1 MKDEEMK
8 ENLNAEEFAEHAEEA
23 ETTGNVDAGA
33 EEAGGK
39 QEEPEQEMNSGE
51 EEKCDAECSPED
63 GTAADEDKKGFRFF
77 KKDKKD
83 EKDEKIAEL
92 TDRLQRTM
100 AEFDNFRKRTEK
112 EKAQM
117 FDMGSKSV
125 IEKILP
131 VVDNFER
138 ALGSLSD
145 EEKESSFVK
154 GVDGIYRQ
162 IEKMFDDMDVKPIE
176 ALGQKFDP
184 NLHNAVMTDEESDAE
199 EDTITMDLQKGY
211 TFKGQV
217 VRHSMV
223 KVKK

>member
-1 MKDEEMK
+1 MK
-8 ENLNAEEFAEHAEEA
+8 ENLNAEECAEKAEDA
-23 ETTGNVDAGA
+23 KTTGNADA
-33 EEAGGK
+33 EAREADEK
-39 QEEPEQEMNSGE
+39 QEEPEKEMTSGE
-51 EEKCDAECSPED
+51 EAACDAEEASEEASTGD
-63 GTAADEDKKGFRFF
+63 KDKKGFKFF

-83 EKDEKIAEL
+83 ERDEKIAEL
-92 TDRLQRTM
+92 TDRLQRNM

-117 FDMGSKSV
+117 FDMGAKNV

-138 ALGSLSD
+138 ALGSLS
-145 EEKESSFVK
+145 EEEREASFAK

-162 IEKMFDDMDVKPIE
+162 IEKLFEDLDVKPIE

-211 TFKGQV
+211 TFRGQV

>member
-1 MKDEEMK
+1 MK
-8 ENLNAEEFAEHAEEA
+8 ENLNAEECAENAEDA
-23 ETTGNVDAGA
+23 KTTGNVDA
-33 EEAGGK
+33 EAREADEK
-39 QEEPEQEMNSGE
+39 QEEPEKEMTSGE
-51 EEKCDAECSPED
+51 EATCDAEEASEEASTGD
-63 GTAADEDKKGFRFF
+63 KDKKGFKFF

-83 EKDEKIAEL
+83 ERDEKIAEL
-92 TDRLQRTM
+92 TDRLQRNM

-117 FDMGSKSV
+117 FDMGAKNV

-138 ALGSLSD
+138 ALGSLS
-145 EEKESSFVK
+145 EEEREASFAK

-162 IEKMFDDMDVKPIE
+162 IEKLFDDLDVKPIE

-184 NLHNAVMTDEESDAE
+184 NLHNAVMTDEDSDAE

-211 TFKGQV
+211 TFRGQV

>member
-1 MKDEEMK
+1 MK
-8 ENLNAEEFAEHAEEA
+8 ENLNAEECAENAEDA
-23 ETTGNVDAGA
+23 KTTGNVDA
-33 EEAGGK
+33 EAREADEK
-39 QEEPEQEMNSGE
+39 QEEPEKEMTSGE
-51 EEKCDAECSPED
+51 EAACDAEEASEEASTGD
-63 GTAADEDKKGFRFF
+63 KDKKGFKFF

-83 EKDEKIAEL
+83 ERDEKIAEL
-92 TDRLQRTM
+92 TDRLQRNM

-117 FDMGSKSV
+117 FDMGAKNV

-138 ALGSLSD
+138 ALGSLS
-145 EEKESSFVK
+145 EEEREASFAK

-162 IEKMFDDMDVKPIE
+162 IEKLFEDLDVKPIE

-211 TFKGQV
+211 TFRGQV

>member
-1 MKDEEMK
+1 MK
-8 ENLNAEEFAEHAEEA
+8 ENLNAEECAENAEDA
-23 ETTGNVDAGA
+23 KTTGNVDA
-33 EEAGGK
+33 EAREADEK
-39 QEEPEQEMNSGE
+39 QEEPGKEMTSGE
-51 EEKCDAECSPED
+51 EATCDAEEASEEASTGD
-63 GTAADEDKKGFRFF
+63 KDKKGFKFF

-83 EKDEKIAEL
+83 ERDEKIAEL
-92 TDRLQRTM
+92 TDRLQRNM

-117 FDMGSKSV
+117 FDMGAKNV

-138 ALGSLSD
+138 ALGSLS
-145 EEKESSFVK
+145 EEEREASFAK

-162 IEKMFDDMDVKPIE
+162 IEKLFEDLDVKPIE

-211 TFKGQV
+211 TFRGQV

>member
-1 MKDEEMK
+1 MK
-8 ENLNAEEFAEHAEEA
+8 ENLNAEECAENAEDA
-23 ETTGNVDAGA
+23 KTTGNVDA
-33 EEAGGK
+33 EAREADEK
-39 QEEPEQEMNSGE
+39 QEEPEKEMTSGE
-51 EEKCDAECSPED
+51 EAACDAEEASEEASTGD
-63 GTAADEDKKGFRFF
+63 KDKKGFKFF

-83 EKDEKIAEL
+83 ERDEKIAEL
-92 TDRLQRTM
+92 TDRLQRNM

-117 FDMGSKSV
+117 FDMGAKNV

-138 ALGSLSD
+138 ALGSLS
-145 EEKESSFVK
+145 EEEREASFAK

-162 IEKMFDDMDVKPIE
+162 IEKLFEDLDVKPIE

-184 NLHNAVMTDEESDAE
+184 NLHNAVMTDEDSDAE

-211 TFKGQV
+211 TFRGQV

>member
-1 MKDEEMK
+1 MK
-8 ENLNAEEFAEHAEEA
+8 ENLNAEECAEKAEDA
-23 ETTGNVDAGA
+23 KTTGNADA
-33 EEAGGK
+33 EAREADEK
-39 QEEPEQEMNSGE
+39 QEEPEKEMTSGE
-51 EEKCDAECSPED
+51 EATCDAEEASEEASTGD
-63 GTAADEDKKGFRFF
+63 KDKKGFKFF

-83 EKDEKIAEL
+83 ERDEKIAEL
-92 TDRLQRTM
+92 TDRLQRNM

-117 FDMGSKSV
+117 FDMGAKNV

-138 ALGSLSD
+138 ALGSLS
-145 EEKESSFVK
+145 EEEREASFAK

-162 IEKMFDDMDVKPIE
+162 IEKLFEDLDVKPIE

-211 TFKGQV
+211 TFRGQV

>member
-1 MKDEEMK
+1 MK

-33 EEAGGK
+33 AEAGGK

-63 GTAADEDKKGFRFF
+63 SAAADEDKKGFRFF

-138 ALGSLSD
+138 ALESLSD